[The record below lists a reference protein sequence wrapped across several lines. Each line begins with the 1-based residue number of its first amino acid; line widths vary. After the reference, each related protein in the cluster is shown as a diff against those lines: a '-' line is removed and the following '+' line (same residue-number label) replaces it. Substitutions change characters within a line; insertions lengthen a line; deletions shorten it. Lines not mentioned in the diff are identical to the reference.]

1 MSTVMDITENTKNM
15 ENLKKLNSFMIDRE
29 LKMVELKNRIGELE
43 GNKN

>member
-1 MSTVMDITENTKNM
+1 M